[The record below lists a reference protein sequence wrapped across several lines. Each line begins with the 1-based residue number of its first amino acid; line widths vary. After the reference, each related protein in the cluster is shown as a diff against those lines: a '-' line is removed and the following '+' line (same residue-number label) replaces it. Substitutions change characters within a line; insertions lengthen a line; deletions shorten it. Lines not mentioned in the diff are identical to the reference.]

1 MKKVLWSL
9 GFLASVSVSTADTI
23 TLADGRVLEGKLAKG
38 AKGIVTVTT
47 DGAEISLPAAQVRS
61 VAPPSTG
68 EIYRARLRETPDTP
82 EGHMAL
88 ARWCREQGLKTEFKD
103 QCLAALNLKADYA
116 EAREALGYRKVAG
129 VCMSPE
135 DRQAMEAAAKAPA
148 LDASEGMAQEKE
160 DGEVVEGTFI
170 GWTEDHKNLIVEA
183 KNKGLVNLNT
193 RYVQVGIPMVTL
205 ELRPTL
211 SQLEGMRTV
220 NTSGA
225 VTRPDGTPV
234 SNLFIEAPIVSL
246 RSVRTTVQVRAYP
259 R

>member
-1 MKKVLWSL
+1 
-9 GFLASVSVSTADTI
+9 
-23 TLADGRVLEGKLAKG
+23 
-38 AKGIVTVTT
+38 
-47 DGAEISLPAAQVRS
+47 
-61 VAPPSTG
+61 
-68 EIYRARLRETPDTP
+68 
-82 EGHMAL
+82 
-88 ARWCREQGLKTEFKD
+88 
-103 QCLAALNLKADYA
+103 
-116 EAREALGYRKVAG
+116 
-129 VCMSPE
+129 
-135 DRQAMEAAAKAPA
+135 MEAAAKAPA